1 MQPGT
6 DPPIQ
11 SAERSFILKT
21 IRHNLP
27 VVMFVAISVV
37 ILLAVYVFF
46 SPDTDSIESVAESA
60 AIDLTGSNVG
70 GDAPIAAIEKPVKPK
85 PVSQRLAQSPPPE
98 RIGLIAGHR
107 GNDSGTECADGLT
120 EVEITSAVVEK
131 LVDQLR
137 QSGLEVDSL
146 DEFDARLEGYS
157 ASALVSV
164 HVDSCDYINDIATGY
179 KLAGSPYT
187 DSSQLSICVEQSYGQ
202 ATALPYHPN
211 SITPHMSEY
220 HAFRKLGP
228 VTQAIIIE
236 IGFLNLDRQLLTA
249 DSDIVVDGLQAG
261 IVCFLE
267 NLP

>member
-6 DPPIQ
+6 DSPVQ

-27 VVMFVAISVV
+27 VVLFLAISVV

-46 SPDTDSIESVAESA
+46 SPDADSLETIAESA
-60 AIDLTGSNVG
+60 AIDLNGSNVDG
-70 GDAPIAAIEKPVKPK
+70 NAPIAAIEKPVKPK
-85 PVSQRLAQSPPPE
+85 PVAQRLAQSPPPE

-107 GNDSGTECADGLT
+107 GSDSGTECADGLT
-120 EVEITSAVVEK
+120 EVEITTAVVEQ
-131 LVDQLR
+131 LADELR
-137 QSGLEVDSL
+137 QGGLEVDSL

-164 HVDSCDYINDIATGY
+164 HVDSCDYINELATGY

-187 DSSQLSICVEQSYGQ
+187 DSSRLSICVEQSYGE

-211 SITPHMSEY
+211 SITPHMSDY

-228 VTQAIIIE
+228 ITQAVIIE
-236 IGFLNLDRQLLTA
+236 IGFLNLDRQLLTTG
-249 DSDIVVDGLQAG
+249 SDAVVDGLSNG
-261 IVCFLE
+261 IMCFLE
-267 NLP
+267 NSP